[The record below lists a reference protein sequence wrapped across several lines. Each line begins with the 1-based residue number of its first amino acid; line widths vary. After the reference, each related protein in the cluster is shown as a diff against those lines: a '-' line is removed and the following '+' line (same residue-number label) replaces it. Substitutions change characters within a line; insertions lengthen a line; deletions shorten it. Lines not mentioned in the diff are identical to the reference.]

1 MQNVFDKRKT
11 LLTGTALTLLVS
23 LSPGLAFG
31 SIAPPVGSQGGG
43 SQNLQTLG
51 SSDQVQSSGSG
62 GVVLSP
68 REDDEGGDPP
78 SVALIAEDTD
88 ALSGDGEEVK
98 EDGSTSAALITEGT
112 DTLGTKSASS
122 SSEETQEVS
131 SPAQRV
137 QGGGLS
143 PEGNNTIGSPKS
155 RVTLAAFSLSTGQ
168 EDRRES
174 GVRTKDMTSE
184 VAEGKVLSFETID
197 AAGTVTVKGK
207 GTTETRS
214 GLKAA
219 QIVAAT
225 ANEGIVQIKGAIATN
240 TEMGDVGSSDRKLK
254 GFSITGGFE
263 NKTPEQFEALSS
275 DKEKEKY
282 KNESAP
288 VKIGAVHAQ
297 NIGFGVNQAPQEDGD
312 SSTYIKQ
319 KYDVDMLDAGHTSK
333 LNAAKGKTVDDEET
347 GNITIGNAVDLTVRG
362 DIIADNILGTTE
374 PKGPVLG
381 EVGSSAPT
389 SHLIIAEA
397 DADLDAN
404 IGRAVY
410 DAQGDLT
417 GYERRISRMTVSEG
431 ANVRLT
437 KGRHIATG
445 DGFSIEHGATF
456 RTSEQNKI
464 DGSIQNHGNLVFNTG
479 YSGDGETSVDELTSH
494 AGSEIRIEGPVH
506 IQRLH
511 FEGDGKNKIA
521 TLTFADPAS
530 GYVQAMENDGH
541 LPDST
546 GKARSGLPD
555 SESYAV
561 RVGSVES
568 VNGGKVAVAVDQTFI
583 HGTFDNAIALENPLT
598 SDPRNIVFSHD
609 NFLADIEVFD
619 RSEKIKG
626 LAKDHYYSIRA
637 TAKSAEAVA
646 SLLDVNRTEA
656 AGLLAAVQSI
666 GNDHELRSAFK
677 RILDEA
683 ESNTAS
689 AAASAKQVSATT
701 TSQAA
706 KTMQSL
712 SHAASNAVSDRLASA
727 RGGGTVAGLEET
739 GVASGNSGWR
749 NGFWSRASGSL
760 SKQKSRNGAAGNDTK
775 SYGLTIGLDNQVTDT
790 SRAGAALSY
799 SSSSMD
805 GKGVDRSQTD
815 VESYQIALYGSYEP
829 DSYFVEGQIAF
840 AHNDVNT
847 SRKINFGGLNRT
859 ASGKY
864 DAAQYSATI
873 AAGLPVHAG
882 TVTITPKGGLFYSY
896 TDPSQYTE
904 KGAGG
909 LNMVIDP
916 ASTHILEANLGASV
930 GYEHQNLDGSLIA
943 PEFRAAALYEFLGDE
958 GNATAKYSGSGA
970 TFKTQGLDP
979 SKLGGTIGTGIGY
992 TTADGAWEVRADY
1005 DAEFR
1010 SGYVGHNGM
1019 LTGRLNF

>member
-1 MQNVFDKRKT
+1 MGGISPEDIVTARTVYGEVVAPGATLTAELKRKLIT
-11 LLTGTALTLLVS
+11 STKAVLDKIPDGHISGADW
-23 LSPGLAFG
+23 
-31 SIAPPVGSQGGG
+31 VGSDGKA
-43 SQNLQTLG
+43 
-51 SSDQVQSSGSG
+51 
-62 GVVLSP
+62 VLTKF
-68 REDDEGGDPP
+68 DE
-78 SVALIAEDTD
+78 AKD
-88 ALSGDGEEVK
+88 ALGDALEIYGLYEKIAFNKVTGDSKERVTEATFAIPKGGEN
-98 EDGSTSAALITEGT
+98 
-112 DTLGTKSASS
+112 
-122 SSEETQEVS
+122 
-131 SPAQRV
+131 RW
-137 QGGGLS
+137 
-143 PEGNNTIGSPKS
+143 EGN
-155 RVTLAAFSLSTGQ
+155 VY
-168 EDRRES
+168 
-174 GVRTKDMTSE
+174 TKDMTSE
-184 VAEGKVLSFETID
+184 VAEGNVLSFETID
-197 AAGTVTVKGK
+197 DTGTVTVKGK

-219 QIVAAT
+219 QIVTAT

-240 TEMGDVGSSDRKLK
+240 TEMGDVGSSDQKLK

-275 DKEKEKY
+275 DEEKEKY

-333 LNAAKGKTVDDEET
+333 LNAAEDKTVDDEET

-362 DIIADNILGTTE
+362 DIIADNILGTAE
-374 PKGPVLG
+374 PTG
-381 EVGSSAPT
+381 PT

-464 DGSIQNHGNLVFNTG
+464 DGSLQNHGNLVFNTG
-479 YSGDGETSVDELTSH
+479 YSGDGETSVDVLTSH
-494 AGSEIRIEGPVH
+494 AGSKIRIEGPVH
-506 IQRLH
+506 IKSLH
-511 FEGDGKNKIA
+511 FKGDGTKKTS

-541 LPDST
+541 LPDSA

-561 RVGSVES
+561 RVGAVES

-583 HGTFDNAIALENPLT
+583 NGTFDNAIALETPLT
-598 SDPRNIVFSHD
+598 PNPKNIVLRHD

-619 RSEKIKG
+619 RSEKVKG
-626 LAKDHYYSIRA
+626 LTRGHYYGIRA
-637 TAKSAEAVA
+637 TAKSAETVA

-689 AAASAKQVSATT
+689 AASSAKQVSATT

-760 SKQKSRNGAAGNDTK
+760 SKQKSRNGVAGNDTK

-805 GKGVDRSQTD
+805 GKGVDRSQTG